1 MTACQ
6 ATKVCFSLKVPCS
19 LCDLSS
25 LQPHRC
31 EIIRG
36 GMDTYLTPMGP
47 TKLHVHPIFEIG
59 PLQPTYSG
67 EGHQACLLVSIS
79 WCHQLG

>member
-1 MTACQ
+1 MCAFFT
-6 ATKVCFSLKVPCS
+6 VC
-19 LCDLSS
+19 
-25 LQPHRC
+25 RC

-36 GMDTYLTPMGP
+36 GMETYLTPMGP

-67 EGHQACLLVSIS
+67 TLMHEGR
-79 WCHQLG
+79 QLECTQTGVEGV